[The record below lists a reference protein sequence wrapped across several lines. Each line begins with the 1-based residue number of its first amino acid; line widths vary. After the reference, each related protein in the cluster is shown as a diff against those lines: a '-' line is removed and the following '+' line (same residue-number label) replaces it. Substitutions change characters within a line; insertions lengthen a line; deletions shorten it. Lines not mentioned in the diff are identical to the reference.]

1 MCVFS
6 KTHHRENTSFY
17 KIKPGQQLRPN
28 ARIIRIARMGCADHA
43 ELNNRSYSRLEARS
57 LVATL
62 GYATI
67 AHILIAEIPDLLL
80 VIEK

>member
-1 MCVFS
+1 
-6 KTHHRENTSFY
+6 
-17 KIKPGQQLRPN
+17 
-28 ARIIRIARMGCADHA
+28 MGCADHA